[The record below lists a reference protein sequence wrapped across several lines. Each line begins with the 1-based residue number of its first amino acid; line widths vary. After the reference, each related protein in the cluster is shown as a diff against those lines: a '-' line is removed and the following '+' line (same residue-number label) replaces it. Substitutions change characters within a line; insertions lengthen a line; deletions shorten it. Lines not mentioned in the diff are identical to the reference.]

1 MFFLSHISTSNRLLQ
16 RFVATVSCNSLSSAI
31 DDSFELA
38 IVLLFE
44 ENLVIVL
51 TLYAKNV
58 FLGVGILKEFVKKN
72 LKGVFI
78 VESLRYI
85 QGYQGLHTSVTKK
98 DGLIMLEIGF
108 DC

>member
-1 MFFLSHISTSNRLLQ
+1 MSTSNLLLQ
-16 RFVATVSCNSLSSAI
+16 RFVVTVSCNSLSSAN
-31 DDSFELA
+31 DDSFGLA
-38 IVLLFE
+38 IDVLSE

-51 TLYAKNV
+51 TSYAKNV
-58 FLGVGILKEFVKKN
+58 FLGLGILKEFVKKN